1 MKINLL
7 LIDDDWE
14 FTRDVKQFLET
25 RDYQVTTAATLAEGR
40 NAFLQQLPDIILL
53 DLNLPDG
60 LGTELLAEFQSRAP
74 EIPVVMLTAF
84 GSIEKAV
91 EAMKA
96 GAENFLT
103 KPIEPDHLLLTLQR
117 LNEKVRLLNQLR
129 AHELAVA
136 DRWNMVVGES
146 AAMKQV
152 IKDATTAARQDVTVL
167 ITGET
172 GTGKHLMAHYIHQNS
187 PRAAFP
193 FVYINCATLSDTLLE
208 SDLFG
213 HEKGA
218 FTGALKQKRGRV
230 ELAHRGTLFLDEI
243 GELPLNLQAKLL
255 HFLEYGEFN
264 RVGGTEILRSDVRL
278 ICATN
283 RELET
288 MVAEGFF
295 REDLFYRINVI
306 RIRIPPLRE
315 RSEDISP
322 LFEHFFRKFA
332 REFGKPRLGYAP
344 ELVDALSR
352 HSWPGNIREL
362 QNAVERAIVLCPRN
376 QLSEQDFSF
385 LSRGAA
391 KAAEP
396 FQPRPLQE
404 ALADFKRDYICK
416 ILEYTGGNQTRAAKI
431 LRIQRTYLNRLMKD
445 LGVG

>member
-1 MKINLL
+1 M
-7 LIDDDWE
+7 
-14 FTRDVKQFLET
+14 
-25 RDYQVTTAATLAEGR
+25 
-40 NAFLQQLPDIILL
+40 
-53 DLNLPDG
+53 
-60 LGTELLAEFQSRAP
+60 
-74 EIPVVMLTAF
+74 
-84 GSIEKAV
+84 
-91 EAMKA
+91 
-96 GAENFLT
+96 
-103 KPIEPDHLLLTLQR
+103 
-117 LNEKVRLLNQLR
+117 
-129 AHELAVA
+129 
-136 DRWNMVVGES
+136 
-146 AAMKQV
+146 
-152 IKDATTAARQDVTVL
+152 
-167 ITGET
+167 
-172 GTGKHLMAHYIHQNS
+172 
-187 PRAAFP
+187 
-193 FVYINCATLSDTLLE
+193 
-208 SDLFG
+208 
-213 HEKGA
+213 
-218 FTGALKQKRGRV
+218 
-230 ELAHRGTLFLDEI
+230 
-243 GELPLNLQAKLL
+243 
-255 HFLEYGEFN
+255 
-264 RVGGTEILRSDVRL
+264 GGTEILRSDVRL

>member
-129 AHELAVA
+129 AHELAVV
-136 DRWNMVVGES
+136 DRCNMVVGES

-416 ILEYTGGNQTRAAKI
+416 ILEYPGGNQTRAAKI